1 MPHIHMHKR
10 HIRKALILVLILA
23 CVSGVLFAVQIW
35 ESHQRQQ
42 AMLRQEE
49 IDEPARRRRE
59 GWIEKDGQWYAPK
72 SGLETMLVIGVDKT
86 EPLEDSGSYNN
97 DSQAD
102 FLLLTILDKTEETAA
117 ILHLNRDI
125 MTQIPVLGVTG
136 QHAGFIT
143 GQLALAHTYG
153 SGLQD
158 SCENTVD
165 AVSMLLGGVD
175 IDHYVGMTM
184 GAVPLINDMVG
195 GVPVTVLDDFSGI
208 DDTLVQGEEITLQG
222 EQAIH
227 YVRIRAGLE
236 DSSNLNRMKRQQQY
250 LQSLVN
256 QVQSLGEDFAPSP
269 QQMEELS
276 RYLISDCTVQELD
289 SMAEKISSYT
299 LEEMQ
304 TVAGQAKKGTEY
316 MEFYPDEAALEEQV
330 LDLFYEAQE

>member
-102 FLLLTILDKTEETAA
+102 FLLLTILDKTEETAT

-250 LQSLVN
+250 LQSLAN
-256 QVQSLGEDFAPSP
+256 QVQSLGEDFAPSS

-289 SMAEKISSYT
+289 SMAEKVSSYT

-316 MEFYPDEAALEEQV
+316 MEFYSDEAALEEQV

>member
-158 SCENTVD
+158 SCKNTVD

-208 DDTLVQGEEITLQG
+208 DDALVQGEEITLQG

-236 DSSNLNRMKRQQQY
+236 DSSNLNRM
-250 LQSLVN
+250 SP
-256 QVQSLGEDFAPSP
+256 FAPADGGAVP
-269 QQMEELS
+269 V
-276 RYLISDCTVQELD
+276 SDFRLHRPG
-289 SMAEKISSYT
+289 
-299 LEEMQ
+299 
-304 TVAGQAKKGTEY
+304 AGQHGGEIFLLYLRGNADGGRPGQKGY
-316 MEFYPDEAALEEQV
+316 GVHGV
-330 LDLFYEAQE
+330 LS